1 MPEQAATTG
10 QESAASG
17 QESAASGQESAANG
31 QQAAVTDTRTG
42 SHLVAAALH
51 QEMARDH
58 SVVVFGEDVAQLGGV
73 FGATRRLR
81 REFGDER
88 VFDTPVSETAF
99 IGMAVGAAQAGLR
112 PVAEL
117 MFVDFAAVCF
127 DQLANQMAKN
137 HYMAGGRVN
146 LPVVVRTA
154 VGSIGSAAQH
164 SQVLGATFAHIP
176 GLKVVFPAS
185 HGDLQRLLV
194 TAIRDD
200 SPVVFLEH
208 KRLLKA
214 RVDALP
220 LSDALPAGEPAE
232 PESLGRLREVRPGSD
247 LTVITAGWMVQ
258 ESLQAATTLAGRGIS
273 AAVVDLRTLVPLD
286 RDGLAEVASRAARV
300 LVVDEDYTSYGMAA
314 EVICTIAERLG
325 PGGPPMARVGLDV
338 PLPASRALENEVLPG
353 AGMIARAAT
362 ALVAM

>member
-1 MPEQAATTG
+1 MPEQAAATG
-10 QESAASG
+10 QEAAADR
-17 QESAASGQESAANG
+17 QQTAAA
-31 QQAAVTDTRTG
+31 DTRTG
-42 SHLVAAALH
+42 SHLVAAVLR
-51 QEMARDH
+51 QEMTRDG
-58 SVVVFGEDVAQLGGV
+58 SVVVFGEDVAHLGGV

-99 IGMAVGAAQAGLR
+99 IGMAVGAGQAGLR

-127 DQLANQMAKN
+127 DQLANQLAKN
-137 HYMAGGRVN
+137 HYMSGGRVQ
-146 LPVVVRTA
+146 LPVVVRAA

-176 GLKVVFPAS
+176 GLKVAFPGS

-200 SPVVFLEH
+200 SPVIFLEH
-208 KRLLKA
+208 KQLLKA
-214 RVDALP
+214 RADALP

-232 PESLGRLREVRPGSD
+232 PEPFGRLRQVRPGSD
-247 LTVITAGWMVQ
+247 VMIVTAGWMVQ
-258 ESLQAATTLAGRGIS
+258 ESLRAAIALARRGIS
-273 AAVVDLRTLVPLD
+273 AGVVDLRTLVPLD
-286 RDGLAEVASRAARV
+286 RDGLADVASQAGHL

-314 EVICTIAERLG
+314 EVICAIAERLG
-325 PGGPPMARVGLDV
+325 PAGPRMARLGLDV
-338 PLPASRALENEVLPG
+338 PLPASRTLENEVLPG
-353 AGMIARAAT
+353 ADTIAHAAVSLAT
-362 ALVAM
+362 R

>member
-1 MPEQAATTG
+1 MPEHAA
-10 QESAASG
+10 APD
-17 QESAASGQESAANG
+17 
-31 QQAAVTDTRTG
+31 QQAADHQAAATDTRTG
-42 SHLVAAALH
+42 SHLVAGVLR
-51 QEMARDH
+51 QELGRDP

-73 FGATRRLR
+73 FGATRRLL

-99 IGMAVGAAQAGLR
+99 VGMAIGAAQSGLR
-112 PVAEL
+112 PVVEL
-117 MFVDFAAVCF
+117 MFVDFAGVCF

-137 HYMAGGRVN
+137 HYMAGGRLQ
-146 LPVVVRTA
+146 LPVVVRAA

-176 GLKVVFPAS
+176 GLKVVFPGS
-185 HGDLQRLLV
+185 HRDLQCLLV

-220 LSDALPAGEPAE
+220 LSDALAAGEPVDPE
-232 PESLGRLREVRPGSD
+232 PLGRLREVSRGSD
-247 LTVITAGWMVQ
+247 VTVVTAGWMVQ
-258 ESLQAATTLAGRGIS
+258 ESLQAADALARRGIS
-273 AAVVDLRTLVPLD
+273 AGVVDLRTLIPLD
-286 RDGLAEVASRAARV
+286 SDGLAAVASQV
-300 LVVDEDYTSYGMAA
+300 PHILVVDEDYTSYGMAA

-325 PGGPPMARVGLDV
+325 PSGPRMARIGLDV

-353 AGMIARAAT
+353 TDMIVHAAA
-362 ALVAM
+362 ALVHG

>member
-1 MPEQAATTG
+1 MPEQAAATA
-10 QESAASG
+10 QPSAAAG
-17 QESAASGQESAANG
+17 RPDP
-31 QQAAVTDTRTG
+31 VTDTRTG
-42 SHLVAAALH
+42 SHLVAAVLRE
-51 QEMARDH
+51 EMARDP

-99 IGMAVGAAQAGLR
+99 VGMAVGAAQAGLR

-127 DQLANQMAKN
+127 DQLANEMAKN
-137 HYMAGGRVN
+137 HYMSGGRVQ
-146 LPVVVRTA
+146 LPVVVRSA

-164 SQVLGATFAHIP
+164 SQILSATFAHVP
-176 GLKVVFPAS
+176 GLKVVIPGS

-214 RVDALP
+214 RVDALA
-220 LSDALPAGEPAE
+220 LSDALPAGEPVE
-232 PESLGRLREVRPGSD
+232 PEPLGRLREVRHGSD
-247 LTVITAGWMVQ
+247 LVVVTAGWMVQ
-258 ESLQAATTLAGRGIS
+258 ESLQAAAALDSRGIS
-273 AAVVDLRTLVPLD
+273 AGVVDLRCLVPLD
-286 RDGLAEVASRAARV
+286 RDGLAEVASRAPRV
-300 LVVDEDYTSYGMAA
+300 LVVDEDYTTYGMAA

-325 PGGPPMARVGLDV
+325 PGGPVMARIGLDV
-338 PLPASRALENEVLPG
+338 PLPASRVLEDEVLPG
-353 AGMIARAAT
+353 AAMIAGAAT
-362 ALVAM
+362 ALLAR